1 MAAPAAFFFM
11 NQQYV
16 LTMTS
21 VSLKN
26 ILFLI
31 TAFLCL
37 STAASAQQLILMD
50 FNDGNKIVNDG
61 SITVST
67 NDLSTL
73 ELSAHLKI
81 MNNTDKP
88 VAMFMKKIINAMVD
102 STSNYFCLNPK
113 CWPDAD
119 STNIADSIQPG
130 LCDSSFVTH
139 YDHFFRY
146 EKPIPTGY
154 TSITYLFY
162 DYTSFAQPLEARVT
176 INYFVSGVGIDDANE
191 LEVKAYPSPA
201 RDFIR
206 LDLPGNLNVEKA
218 SISIFNMNGQIVKEF
233 GNGILK
239 DNPSL
244 DVRDLMPGT
253 YVARIN
259 RVGELPIKFR
269 FMTEGR

>member
-1 MAAPAAFFFM
+1 MQPFFM
-11 NQQYV
+11 NQQSDQDMSKTSIMST
-16 LTMTS
+16 LTLFTM
-21 VSLKN
+21 L
-26 ILFLI
+26 LFL
-31 TAFLCL
+31 
-37 STAASAQQLILMD
+37 STVSKAQQLILMD
-50 FNDGNKIVNDG
+50 FNDGNKVVNDG

-88 VAMFMKKIINAMVD
+88 IAMFMKKIYNAMVD

-162 DYTSFAQPLEARVT
+162 DNTTFAQPLEARVT
-176 INYFVSGVGIDDANE
+176 INYFVSGVGINEPKE
-191 LEVKAYPSPA
+191 LEVRAYPSPA
-201 RDFIR
+201 KDYLR
-206 LDLPGNLNVEKA
+206 LDVPGNLDIQNS
-218 SISIFNMNGQIVKEF
+218 SISIFNLSGQMVKGF
-233 GNGILK
+233 SKGMLK
-239 DNPSL
+239 DNLSL
-244 DVRDLMPGT
+244 DVHDLLPGN
-253 YVARIN
+253 YLGRID
-259 RVGELPIKFR
+259 REGEVPLNFR
-269 FMTEGR
+269 FIIVSR